1 MNSAILGPFML
12 GTILLLIGFRPRKP
26 WVIHAHMNKM
36 FLKVFL
42 SIELAIGA
50 MFVTMEILF
59 WLQISLGTTLP
70 SWVIGGLPLLAALP
84 GILMMVYVLYWS
96 QPFSHNRTGVKAV
109 DEAVERYK
117 KPKEG
122 IVDLWVP
129 ALVVNGERYRNTYY
143 LSRKKREWIVVNEQ
157 GKVLRDEQTAHTVRN
172 MLRIALQIAHPEHV
186 NYRTNAYVSSQ
197 KGTST
202 MRTLLAQYDT
212 LMAPVREAGGK
223 RYEDEIEAVKRAA
236 EVGVRFQEGMCAY
249 WLAEARWGNQRGGTK
264 LKELTYED
272 WRTLIERLHKE
283 TLFLRDEIETL
294 KTGAA
299 KAEAIRTLMQKK
311 GISDTLN
318 GVLTAVIGQHTE
330 LSEAYAGLRAG
341 LVIGYERG
349 MDEEELT
356 AWQSRLEWVDKV
368 DAKRKSK

>member
-1 MNSAILGPFML
+1 
-12 GTILLLIGFRPRKP
+12 
-26 WVIHAHMNKM
+26 
-36 FLKVFL
+36 
-42 SIELAIGA
+42 
-50 MFVTMEILF
+50 
-59 WLQISLGTTLP
+59 
-70 SWVIGGLPLLAALP
+70 
-84 GILMMVYVLYWS
+84 
-96 QPFSHNRTGVKAV
+96 
-109 DEAVERYK
+109 
-117 KPKEG
+117 
-122 IVDLWVP
+122 
-129 ALVVNGERYRNTYY
+129 
-143 LSRKKREWIVVNEQ
+143 
-157 GKVLRDEQTAHTVRN
+157 
-172 MLRIALQIAHPEHV
+172 
-186 NYRTNAYVSSQ
+186 
-197 KGTST
+197 
-202 MRTLLAQYDT
+202 
-212 LMAPVREAGGK
+212 MAPVREAGGK

-236 EVGVRFQEGMCAY
+236 EVGFRFQEGMCAY
-249 WLAEARWGNQRGGTK
+249 WLAEAEWGNQRAWTK

-294 KTGAA
+294 KVGAA

-368 DAKRKSK
+368 DAKRKLK